1 MSQQTAIVIG
11 AGPAG
16 LGAALALARKGL
28 TVTVLEKEAEIGI
41 NRRGE
46 TIRFHQGMEN
56 LLYPGFFAEQTI
68 HKINQRTYYSHT
80 GKKKADR
87 QISTWNL
94 IIEYPR
100 FVQALARVAEEAGV
114 KIVKSTAVEKFNRTG
129 DRVSSVVA
137 NGKEYPADIFFA
149 TAGHHDPSLEPAKR
163 EQSKMDIPIR
173 KYLVKNYAGRD
184 THLEYFFH
192 VDESYPA
199 ICAIFPRGNREAEV
213 LYMFLT
219 DSAANK
225 DVPGSRGKAVSQAAA
240 SRLGGAS
247 VREPAKKAN
256 HVDFDHIARTIDNF
270 GTIHPAFGEKIRG
283 SEIYYETKTMIPMG
297 AIGSEVLPLSNL
309 VLAGDAAGQVEAR
322 GGSGIRSSFMMGTIS
337 AEAAVD
343 TLLRENFSGQS
354 QSAFKKKVLDSEQM
368 HELKDLNLKFG
379 IPRRLFFA
387 TVTSPSAMDT
397 FWFGLQFFMR

>member
-1 MSQQTAIVIG
+1 MSQSSAVIVG

-28 TVTVLEKEAEIGI
+28 AVTVLEKEAEIGI
-41 NRRGE
+41 HRRGE

-100 FVQALARVAEEAGV
+100 FVQALARVAEQAGV

-219 DSAANK
+219 DSAAK
-225 DVPGSRGKAVSQAAA
+225 RVTK
-240 SRLGGAS
+240 
-247 VREPAKKAN
+247 
-256 HVDFDHIARTIDNF
+256 VDFDHVARVIDNF
-270 GTIHPAFGEKIRG
+270 GTLHPVFGEKISG
-283 SEIYYETKTMIPMG
+283 SEIYYETNTLIPMG
-297 AIGSEVLPLSNL
+297 AIGSEVLPLANL

-343 TLLRENFSGQS
+343 TLLREDFSGQS
-354 QSAFKKKVLDSEQM
+354 QSAFKQKVLDSEQM

-379 IPRRLFFA
+379 IPRRAFFS
-387 TVTSPSAMDT
+387 TVTSPTAMDM
-397 FWFGLQFFMR
+397 FWFALEFFMR